1 MFFLSEHIPED
12 SSKLEVLYYKF
23 AHSLWYVAMAYVKDE
38 QLAEDIVQDTFLKL
52 TRCPERLGQIEASQT
67 RYFLFTI
74 VRHLSIDAIRRRQ
87 RRNERSHEE
96 YMDVTVPNVQYLPL
110 ERLVMKETIE
120 DIKRALD
127 RMPDRY
133 RTPLEL
139 RLVYGCSN
147 KEIAEILDITPNL
160 VGVQLVRARNMISKF
175 LKEGLD
181 ESE

>member
-1 MFFLSEHIPED
+1 
-12 SSKLEVLYYKF
+12 
-23 AHSLWYVAMAYVKDE
+23 
-38 QLAEDIVQDTFLKL
+38 
-52 TRCPERLGQIEASQT
+52 
-67 RYFLFTI
+67 
-74 VRHLSIDAIRRRQ
+74 
-87 RRNERSHEE
+87 
-96 YMDVTVPNVQYLPL
+96 MDVTVPNVQYLPL

-175 LKEGLD
+175 LKEGMD